1 MATRSVRARYRNGV
15 LEPLEAV
22 DLSEDQEVL
31 LTLDDEQQAPSDQDS
46 LSKSAGVWADMFE
59 DDEQKLPTDREAFV
73 QAAGGWVGQFD
84 DYQALIREIYQARI
98 DGTRPSRYP

>member
-59 DDEQKLPTDREAFV
+59 DPEQFIKDV
-73 QAAGGWVGQFD
+73 
-84 DYQALIREIYQARI
+84 YQARI
-98 DGTRPSRYP
+98 DGTRPPRHL

>member
-31 LTLDDEQQAPSDQDS
+31 LTLDDERQAPSDQDS
-46 LSKSAGVWADMFE
+46 LSESAGVWADIFE
-59 DDEQKLPTDREAFV
+59 DPEQFIKDV
-73 QAAGGWVGQFD
+73 
-84 DYQALIREIYQARI
+84 YQARI
-98 DGTRPSRYP
+98 DGTDPYQGLPLRMPGR

>member
-22 DLSEDQEVL
+22 DQSEDQEVL
-31 LTLDDEQQAPSDQDS
+31 LTLDDEQRRPI
-46 LSKSAGVWADMFE
+46 
-59 DDEQKLPTDREAFV
+59 DRESFV

-84 DYQALIREIYQARI
+84 DYKALIRDIYQARI
-98 DGTRPSRYP
+98 DGTRPLRRL